1 MERQFYF
8 GKIALRGNRKENAVD
23 VTIELKEYENKQPVF
38 TASGRVWNRT
48 HTNLRLGGQCLD
60 EIAKYIKNPVFKE
73 IHRLW
78 KLYHPND
85 MNAGTIEQ
93 EKALNEAVKMGIFP
107 SMSANYY
114 KEHCEYLKSIGLYEV
129 EYNGKPYKYGHGW
142 LYREIPES
150 DLNKIKELLKEG
162 LAYNK

>member
-60 EIAKYIKNPVFKE
+60 EIAKYIKNPVMTMVRNTPSVA
-73 IHRLW
+73 IDIPLR
-78 KLYHPND
+78 
-85 MNAGTIEQ
+85 I
-93 EKALNEAVKMGIFP
+93 MGFV
-107 SMSANYY
+107 S
-114 KEHCEYLKSIGLYEV
+114 L
-129 EYNGKPYKYGHGW
+129 
-142 LYREIPES
+142 S
-150 DLNKIKELLKEG
+150 DVSRPPDSRIMVM
-162 LAYNK
+162 AR